1 MIQGKTFTV
10 AGGIPKIPELAN
22 GGYFKANTPTLAWIG
37 EGRQNEIVAPESKI
51 YDQVAK
57 ALKDVMGNTNNND
70 RPIEL
75 TVKIGDETIARSAI
89 KGINSI
95 TRRNGGVNPIIF

>member
-75 TVKIGDETIARSAI
+75 TVKIGDETIGRASVR
-89 KGINSI
+89 GINKI
-95 TRRNGGVNPIIF
+95 TRKNGGVCPIVI